1 VQSGNSMV
9 DKVALVT
16 GGGSGL
22 GSAICMTL
30 AESGIKTIVADINL
44 DKAKAVAEQI
54 EKKGGKAMP
63 VELDVT
69 DYEKIPQKLN
79 KIVEQYGSLDILIN
93 NAGVDL
99 TTPIMDMPVEKWN
112 NIIATNLSGPFV
124 LSKEALKL
132 MQNKKGNIINIVSTA
147 AKRCWANASA
157 YHASKWGLLG
167 FTHAL
172 HVEGRE
178 VGVKVTGVICGGM
191 KTPFL
196 LDRFP
201 DIDTSTLQPPENV
214 AKVIAQI
221 LQMPEESVIPEVMV
235 LPMKESSWP

>member
-1 VQSGNSMV
+1 MQSGNNLT

-63 VELDVT
+63 VQLDVT
-69 DYEKIPQKLN
+69 DYEKIPQKLS

-99 TTPIMDMPVEKWN
+99 TTPIMEMPVEKWN

>member
-1 VQSGNSMV
+1 VQAGNHMV

-22 GSAICMTL
+22 GSAICMAL
-30 AESGIKTIVADINL
+30 ADCGIKTIVADINL
-44 DKAKAVAEQI
+44 DKARTVAEQI
-54 EKKGGKAMP
+54 ERKGGKAMP

-69 DYEKIPQKLN
+69 DYEKIPQKLH
-79 KIVEQYGSLDILIN
+79 KIVEQFGSLDILIN

-99 TTPIMDMPVEKWN
+99 TTPIMEMPVEKWN

-214 AKVIAQI
+214 AKVITQI
-221 LQMPEESVIPEVMV
+221 LQMPEESVISEVMV

>member
-1 VQSGNSMV
+1 MQAMNQLS

-22 GSAICMTL
+22 GAAICSSL
-30 AESGIKTIVADINL
+30 AGLGMKTIVADLHL
-44 DKAKAVAEQI
+44 DKAKKIAGEI
-54 EKKGGKAMP
+54 EKNGGKATAI
-63 VELDVT
+63 ELDVT
-69 DYEKIPQKLN
+69 NHVKIAEQLDG
-79 KIVEQYGSLDILIN
+79 IVKKYGSLDVLVN

-99 TTPIMDMPVEKWN
+99 TTSISEMPIEKWN
-112 NIIATNLSGPFV
+112 QIIATNLTGPFV
-124 LSKEALKL
+124 MSKEALRL
-132 MQNKKGNIINIVSTA
+132 MNGRDGNIINIVSTA

-167 FTHAL
+167 FSHAL

-178 VGVKVTGVICGGM
+178 KGVKVTAVICGGM

-214 AKVIAQI
+214 AQVISQI
-221 LQMPEESVIPEVMV
+221 LMMPKESVISEVMV